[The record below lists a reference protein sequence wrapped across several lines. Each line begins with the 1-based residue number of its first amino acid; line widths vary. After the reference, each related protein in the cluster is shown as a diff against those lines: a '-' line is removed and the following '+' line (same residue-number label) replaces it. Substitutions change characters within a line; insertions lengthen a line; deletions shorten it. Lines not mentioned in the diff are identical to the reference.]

1 MQNMFVT
8 AGQIFVIGF
17 SFGLAGPC
25 FLSCSPALITYSL
38 GTKKKLSEI
47 ISDICIFL
55 FGRLLAYVLL
65 GYLAGLSGVVLRQ
78 FISSHLS
85 FFLKP
90 ISGIVSIIWGVFVLI
105 SKQSDSFVC
114 RWIQNKI
121 PNFTSLLLLGFLI
134 GISPC
139 VPLLALLSEIVLIS
153 KTVWDGICYGL
164 FFGLGTFISGL
175 LIIGVITGILSGLIL
190 KILRSEKSRFIFR
203 VICALL
209 LILWGLSLIFNRYP
223 HSIINLP

>member
-1 MQNMFVT
+1 MRDTFVT
-8 AGQIFVIGF
+8 AIQIFAIGF
-17 SFGLAGPC
+17 SFGVAGPC

-38 GTKKKLSEI
+38 GTKRKLNEVL
-47 ISDICIFL
+47 SDIFIFL
-55 FGRLLAYVLL
+55 SGRLLAYILL

-78 FISSHLS
+78 FMSSHLAS
-85 FFLKP
+85 FLKP
-90 ISGIVSIIWGVFVLI
+90 VSGVISIIWGVFVLI

-121 PNFTSLLLLGFLI
+121 SNFTSLLLLGFFI

-153 KTVWDGICYGL
+153 KSSWDGVCYGL

-175 LIIGVITGILSGLIL
+175 IIIGAMTGILRGLAERIF
-190 KILRSEKSRFIFR
+190 RSKNSRFIFR
-203 VICALL
+203 IVCALL

-223 HSIINLP
+223 HSVISLP